1 MKSNSIWYTIYHN
14 ANSPTVS
21 FATLQDE
28 NALLKARL
36 EVFEQQGANIEGN
49 KRSGRESTIAA
60 LLLDIHNAAQG
71 DDESETSYLISPL
84 PTMKGSRSH
93 TDSTINDATTTYV
106 ISPLPKTSHTKSM
119 SHVRSSSKSNI
130 SSAEKAATV

>member
-1 MKSNSIWYTIYHN
+1 MLTNSSTI
-14 ANSPTVS
+14 S
-21 FATLQDE
+21 FTTLQDE

-36 EVFEQQGANIEGN
+36 DVFEQQGASIESAGGN
-49 KRSGRESTIAA
+49 SSSNRGSTIAA

-93 TDSTINDATTTYV
+93 TDSAMNDTTTYV
-106 ISPLPKTSHTKSM
+106 ISPLPKTSHTKST